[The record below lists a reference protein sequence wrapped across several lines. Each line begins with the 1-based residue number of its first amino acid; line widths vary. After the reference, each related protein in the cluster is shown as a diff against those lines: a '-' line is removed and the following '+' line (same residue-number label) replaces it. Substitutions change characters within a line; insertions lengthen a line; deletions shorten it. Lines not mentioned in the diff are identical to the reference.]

1 MNEVVK
7 KETELEQ
14 QGLVEM
20 SGNYFEQ
27 YGSIA
32 AQTAITGTLIKFSK
46 GDWLLGPDEEPLDVG
61 TQFTAVMSELQIGW
75 IKWVDSKPE
84 EQIMGKVA
92 EGFQPPRRK
101 DLGDTDDTEWD
112 VDSQGRPRDP
122 WQFSNHLVLRKV
134 GTDGADEDDLYTF
147 ATSSRGGINAI
158 GELCKAY
165 GKQFRQ
171 RAGQFPIIELGV
183 DSYVHSNK
191 EYGRIKIPL
200 LKLVDWEAIAP
211 DKKTET
217 KSEKSEKSSTTK
229 PSAKKPEPEKKAAG
243 KSRR

>member
-7 KETELEQ
+7 QDAELEQ
-14 QGLVEM
+14 NGLVEM

-32 AQTAITGTLIKFSK
+32 AQSAITGTLIKFSK
-46 GDWLLGPDEEPLDVG
+46 GDWLMGQDDEQLEPG
-61 TQFTAVMSELQIGW
+61 TQFTAVMSQLTVGW
-75 IKWVDSKPE
+75 IKWVDSKPA

-92 EGFQPPRRK
+92 EGYQPPRRK
-101 DLGDTDDTEWD
+101 ELGDLDDTEWE
-112 VDSQGRPRDP
+112 VDSNGRPRDP

-134 GTDGADEDDLYTF
+134 GTDGSDEEDLYTF

-171 RAGQFPIIELGV
+171 KSDQYPIIELGV

-191 EYGRIKIPL
+191 EYGRIKTPVL
-200 LKLVDWEAIAP
+200 TLVDWEAITPDQKSKAP
-211 DKKTET
+211 AKKAAAKEP
-217 KSEKSEKSSTTK
+217 EKKA
-229 PSAKKPEPEKKAAG
+229 SAKEPEKKAAG